1 MGSLLTLLVFKFRT
15 QVDLAY
21 DVLSKLRLLARAN
34 IVCNDYGDYVSGS
47 INPDIEAIREQIS
60 YIHDRL
66 HDGLKISKKEKTTI
80 HEAVSL
86 IKRYHQTIL
95 RLEREFQLG

>member
-1 MGSLLTLLVFKFRT
+1 MGSLFTLFVFKMT
-15 QVDLAY
+15 VDLVY
-21 DVLSKLRLLARAN
+21 DVLSKLRLLARAD
-34 IVCNDYGDYVSGS
+34 IICNDYGDYVSGS

-60 YIHDRL
+60 CIHDRL
-66 HDGLKISKKEKTTI
+66 HDGLKLSKNEKTTV

-95 RLEREFQLG
+95 RLERELRLG